1 MITKTPLP
9 KFDMRLGRII
19 EHDSRSLEFSFDTT
33 GLSVVDVT
41 HTRYVPIF
49 NQGQVGSCTGNAGIG
64 AISTAPFLNQ
74 DNTTYSRDEAGA
86 LKLYSAAEKIDGGD
100 GYPPE
105 DKGSSGLS
113 IAKAL
118 TNANLISGYQH
129 VFTLNDALKAGSLYA
144 FITGI
149 TWYSDMFT
157 PDTDGRVHPTG
168 TVAGG
173 HEIELSQID
182 VENGRVWFNN
192 SWGTSWG
199 IKGRFY
205 LTWQDFEKLLAE
217 QGDVIILIP
226 PHTTPPNPAPTQSV
240 VLARGTDDGVETTG
254 VLRVGDPEIQFECV
268 TLELTYKDNKPM
280 VSAIPPGTY
289 HCMLAFQSDL
299 NEYHYEL
306 QNVTGRTGIFIHE
319 GNYYTN
325 SNGCIILGAT
335 LADINAD
342 GQLDTTNSKVTV
354 AQFEALMDKK
364 PFMLEIA

>member
-19 EHDSRSLEFSFDTT
+19 EHDSRSLEFSFNTT

-86 LKLYSAAEKIDGGD
+86 LKLYSNAEQIDGHG
-100 GYPPE
+100 GYPPT
-105 DKGSSGLS
+105 DDGSSGLS

-118 TNANLISGYQH
+118 TNAGLISGYQH

-157 PDTDGRVHPTG
+157 PDADGRVHPTG
-168 TVAGG
+168 SVAGG

-205 LTWQDFEKLLAE
+205 LTWADFEKLLAE
-217 QGDVIILIP
+217 QGDVIVLIP
-226 PHTTPPNPAPTQSV
+226 PHITPPPPVSTTWKYFVPTEPTGGGHTV
-240 VLARGTDDGVETTG
+240 AELNVNLVDMLDIARGIAGVPFNITSGFRTVAENAAAGGVPNSAHLVGMAADIAVTTHTRESVMKGLLTCG
-254 VLRVGDPEIQFECV
+254 VPLFIEDAVYHIHADI
-268 TLELTYKDNKPM
+268 D
-280 VSAIPPGTY
+280 SAIHPLGDEII
-289 HCMLAFQSDL
+289 S
-299 NEYHYEL
+299 
-306 QNVTGRTGIFIHE
+306 QNG
-319 GNYYTN
+319 
-325 SNGCIILGAT
+325 
-335 LADINAD
+335 
-342 GQLDTTNSKVTV
+342 
-354 AQFEALMDKK
+354 
-364 PFMLEIA
+364 